1 MPLVHHHLRM
11 FFRRLFLWLYL
22 LNNEEIIFIKS
33 FQPIVI
39 EIIEL
44 TKPEIVIIIFKLVI
58 NPLCSIFVYFESDI
72 KPNHFIIEN
81 GKVMINLTPNEKH
94 RNGLKKL
101 FFVRFIQFFKHP
113 ICRINISSQQYV
125 AVLYLSKMI
134 EFPKSM
140 FLNDGK
146 KLIKY

>member
-1 MPLVHHHLRM
+1 MIYRI
-11 FFRRLFLWLYL
+11 LFLWLYL

-72 KPNHFIIEN
+72 KPNHFVIKT
-81 GKVMINLTPNEKH
+81 GKVMTTLTPKEKH

-101 FFVRFIQFFKHP
+101 FFVQFIQSFKHP
-113 ICRINISSQQYV
+113 ICRTNISSQ
-125 AVLYLSKMI
+125 
-134 EFPKSM
+134 
-140 FLNDGK
+140 
-146 KLIKY
+146 